1 MSNAVVFSPEAEEP
15 LAELYRYVAAAA
27 AVAAVQGWS
36 SETSL

>member
-1 MSNAVVFSPEAEEP
+1 MSNAVFFSPEGEEP
-15 LAELYRYVAAAA
+15 LADLYRYVAAEA

>member
-1 MSNAVVFSPEAEEP
+1 MSYAVVFSPEAEEQ
-15 LAELYRYVAAAA
+15 LAELYRHIAAVA

>member
-1 MSNAVVFSPEAEEP
+1 MSNAVAFSPEAEEP

-36 SETSL
+36 SV